1 MREVSLD
8 FVVNKGIIEKN
19 RKLILYIHFDSEF
32 RKMIKMTIATYKFY

>member
-19 RKLILYIHFDSEF
+19 RKLILYIHFDSDI
-32 RKMIKMTIATYKFY
+32 RKMIKITLATRKF